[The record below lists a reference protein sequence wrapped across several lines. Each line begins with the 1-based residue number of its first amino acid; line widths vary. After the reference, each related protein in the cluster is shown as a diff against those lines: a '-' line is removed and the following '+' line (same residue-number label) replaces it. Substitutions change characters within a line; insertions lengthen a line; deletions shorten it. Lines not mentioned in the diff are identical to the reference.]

1 MDEYAEKILERK
13 KQRRRE
19 QLAAWLM
26 ILPYLLIFIVFTV
39 VPVVMGTGFSFMRYN
54 PYDSTENAF
63 FGFQNYINIFNF
75 SLPISK
81 TFWKSF
87 STMLLF
93 DVICV
98 PILMVLSLLIA
109 YFVNKKPP
117 LYKFFRAIIF
127 LPSVISVSVTGVI
140 FGNMFASNR
149 SGLFNAWF
157 GTEIDWLGGIPF
169 DGDILRWVV
178 ILIVSLWWGVGT
190 NFIIFSGAMRDV
202 PKSLYEA
209 CEMDGGNRWDL
220 VRFVTIPNIRG
231 AIALTLFNTLIAYL
245 GLYGQPTV
253 LYTMEN
259 QGELVSP
266 LMFIQRYLTSGL
278 NYARQTGY
286 LCACAIVFGIIVAII
301 STIQRVAMND
311 RRRRTDHTER
321 CELYLHSR
329 GGWATYACGECCA
342 EQAGG
347 GSNEND

>member
-98 PILMVLSLLIA
+98 PILMMLSLLIA

-127 LPSVISVSVTGVI
+127 YRALFRLALP
-140 FGNMFASNR
+140 A
-149 SGLFNAWF
+149 LFSA
-157 GTEIDWLGGIPF
+157 IC
-169 DGDILRWVV
+169 LRA
-178 ILIVSLWWGVGT
+178 T
-190 NFIIFSGAMRDV
+190 ARDCSTRGSER
-202 PKSLYEA
+202 KS
-209 CEMDGGNRWDL
+209 
-220 VRFVTIPNIRG
+220 T
-231 AIALTLFNTLIAYL
+231 
-245 GLYGQPTV
+245 
-253 LYTMEN
+253 
-259 QGELVSP
+259 
-266 LMFIQRYLTSGL
+266 
-278 NYARQTGY
+278 
-286 LCACAIVFGIIVAII
+286 
-301 STIQRVAMND
+301 
-311 RRRRTDHTER
+311 
-321 CELYLHSR
+321 
-329 GGWATYACGECCA
+329 GWAAYPLTAISFVGLSY
-342 EQAGG
+342 
-347 GSNEND
+347 

>member
-1 MDEYAEKILERK
+1 MSDISTAQFLKEAFRLQSEKHYKQAIEALYKALCIESDNVEILSQISHLYFLMNNFERALEYAEKILERK

-169 DGDILRWVV
+169 DIKLEQPNRET
-178 ILIVSLWWGVGT
+178 IAALL
-190 NFIIFSGAMRDV
+190 
-202 PKSLYEA
+202 EA
-209 CEMDGGNRWDL
+209 ERIAKDPSVKGYNDL
-220 VRFVTIPNIRG
+220 DE
-231 AIALTLFNTLIAYL
+231 LFADLKK
-245 GLYGQPTV
+245 
-253 LYTMEN
+253 
-259 QGELVSP
+259 
-266 LMFIQRYLTSGL
+266 
-278 NYARQTGY
+278 
-286 LCACAIVFGIIVAII
+286 
-301 STIQRVAMND
+301 
-311 RRRRTDHTER
+311 
-321 CELYLHSR
+321 
-329 GGWATYACGECCA
+329 
-342 EQAGG
+342 
-347 GSNEND
+347 